1 MILVDLPTTGYDHS
15 LDLQKSIV
23 RAKIRNGGPD
33 VLLLLEHPPTVT
45 LGTRGGLS
53 DLRVSERELADRG
66 ISLFRVERGG
76 AATYHG
82 PGQLVCYPLMDLK
95 SRSLRLRDYVFKLE
109 ETMIRTLRSF
119 GVDAYR
125 DPQAPGVWTGPGEK
139 IGSLGVKVTRRIT
152 FHGFSLNVNLL
163 GDPEDVIVSCAMPE
177 VRMVSL
183 SEALHRP
190 VEMASVKERTAQ
202 AFASVFGL
210 TLEPCS
216 LPELTKILALK
227 SEPS

>member
-1 MILVDLPTTGYDHS
+1 
-15 LDLQKSIV
+15 
-23 RAKIRNGGPD
+23 
-33 VLLLLEHPPTVT
+33 
-45 LGTRGGLS
+45 
-53 DLRVSERELADRG
+53 
-66 ISLFRVERGG
+66 
-76 AATYHG
+76 
-82 PGQLVCYPLMDLK
+82 
-95 SRSLRLRDYVFKLE
+95 
-109 ETMIRTLRSF
+109 
-119 GVDAYR
+119 
-125 DPQAPGVWTGPGEK
+125 VWTGPGEK

-202 AFASVFGL
+202 SFASVFGL